1 MANFFVFAVT
11 AALLLVVFS
20 SAQRAGLK
28 LLAHIFALVG
38 LLLFTLL
45 CAALLFGVF
54 YLERQGA
61 GVLLLLAIPAG
72 IVAALFW
79 VAFRATSG
87 ADHEQ
92 GSVAQFKQTE
102 SDINSE
108 ILRLEQRIAQMQK
121 KSERFWLSA
130 KEREKLR
137 LSLVNQQQQLHGL
150 KHISSVLN
158 QRQTRE

>member
-1 MANFFVFAVT
+1 MANLFVFLVT
-11 AALLLVVFS
+11 AALLLLVFS
-20 SAQRAGLK
+20 SAQRTGLK
-28 LLAHIFALVG
+28 LLARILALVG
-38 LLLFTLL
+38 LLLFTVL
-45 CAALLFGVF
+45 CGVLLFGAF

-87 ADHEQ
+87 AEHEQ
-92 GSVAQFKQTE
+92 GFVAQFEQTE

-137 LSLVNQQQQLHGL
+137 LSLINQQQQLHGL
-150 KHISSVLN
+150 KQISSALN
-158 QRQTRE
+158 QRRTS